1 MRVTLAR
8 RGRHRRRGPSKAQP
22 PVRKDKKVQKRN
34 KPKAMLDEG
43 RRTEMIY
50 FLKEIVSDAGVSDKL
65 AEPFLA
71 SLAAKGSRESVDSAV
86 EFLDSKIE
94 EEFIS
99 DSSSFTLSQVG
110 LTGGESPL
118 LSHHIINF
126 ILVIIPTIPPA
137 IYKQGFKNLHIIN
150 N

>member
-1 MRVTLAR
+1 
-8 RGRHRRRGPSKAQP
+8 
-22 PVRKDKKVQKRN
+22 
-34 KPKAMLDEG
+34 MLDEG

-50 FLKEIVSDAGVSDKL
+50 FLKEIVSDSGVSDKL

-99 DSSSFTLSQVG
+99 EDSRDPIRKVMKRFTK
-110 LTGGESPL
+110 
-118 LSHHIINF
+118 
-126 ILVIIPTIPPA
+126 
-137 IYKQGFKNLHIIN
+137 YR
-150 N
+150 

>member
-1 MRVTLAR
+1 
-8 RGRHRRRGPSKAQP
+8 
-22 PVRKDKKVQKRN
+22 
-34 KPKAMLDEG
+34 MLDEG

-86 EFLDSKIE
+86 DFLDSKIE

-99 DSSSFTLSQVG
+99 KDSRDPIKKVMKRFTK
-110 LTGGESPL
+110 
-118 LSHHIINF
+118 
-126 ILVIIPTIPPA
+126 
-137 IYKQGFKNLHIIN
+137 YR
-150 N
+150 

>member
-1 MRVTLAR
+1 
-8 RGRHRRRGPSKAQP
+8 
-22 PVRKDKKVQKRN
+22 
-34 KPKAMLDEG
+34 MLDEG

-86 EFLDSKIE
+86 DFLDSKIE

-99 DSSSFTLSQVG
+99 KESRDPIKKVMKRFTK
-110 LTGGESPL
+110 
-118 LSHHIINF
+118 
-126 ILVIIPTIPPA
+126 
-137 IYKQGFKNLHIIN
+137 YR
-150 N
+150 

>member
-1 MRVTLAR
+1 
-8 RGRHRRRGPSKAQP
+8 
-22 PVRKDKKVQKRN
+22 
-34 KPKAMLDEG
+34 MLDEG

-71 SLAAKGSRESVDSAV
+71 SLAAKGSRESVDRAV

-99 DSSSFTLSQVG
+99 EDSRNPIKKVMKRFTK
-110 LTGGESPL
+110 
-118 LSHHIINF
+118 
-126 ILVIIPTIPPA
+126 
-137 IYKQGFKNLHIIN
+137 YR
-150 N
+150 

>member
-1 MRVTLAR
+1 
-8 RGRHRRRGPSKAQP
+8 
-22 PVRKDKKVQKRN
+22 
-34 KPKAMLDEG
+34 MLDEG

-50 FLKEIVSDAGVSDKL
+50 FLKEIVSDAGVSDNL

-99 DSSSFTLSQVG
+99 EDSRDPIKKVMKRFTK
-110 LTGGESPL
+110 
-118 LSHHIINF
+118 
-126 ILVIIPTIPPA
+126 
-137 IYKQGFKNLHIIN
+137 YR
-150 N
+150 